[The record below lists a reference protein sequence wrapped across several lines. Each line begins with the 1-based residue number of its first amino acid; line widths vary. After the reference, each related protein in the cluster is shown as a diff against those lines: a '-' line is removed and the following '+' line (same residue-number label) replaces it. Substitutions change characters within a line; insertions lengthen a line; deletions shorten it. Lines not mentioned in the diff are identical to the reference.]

1 MADDGPSAAS
11 SGNGNAKTGAAR
23 SRASSRS
30 RAKASGMSEE
40 AMKKQIAELKR
51 EVSRLNR
58 ALSEEA
64 EEAAE
69 AAHGWYQNAADR
81 ASGLYSGA
89 SDRATR
95 TARQLR
101 SQAHSVSETVHQ
113 NPGTFST
120 ALALG
125 GLVGVLI
132 GLAIARNSAP
142 DPDWFRRWQR

>member
-1 MADDGPSAAS
+1 MADDGTTAAN
-11 SGNGNAKTGAAR
+11 SGNGNAKTSAAR
-23 SRASSRS
+23 GRGSSRS
-30 RAKASGMSEE
+30 GARASGSEE

-64 EEAAE
+64 GEVAE

-95 TARQLR
+95 AARQLR
-101 SQAHSVSETVHQ
+101 SQAHNVSETVQQ
-113 NPGTFST
+113 NPRTFST